1 MANKYCITCGKRETE
16 AKSQESQES
25 WTAPRLNQQ
34 NRTLHIYLQSSLPRK
49 SIRYGAWVH
58 SMSNGGLMWH
68 ERVPP

>member
-1 MANKYCITCGKRETE
+1 MDGSS
-16 AKSQESQES
+16 AKPTKPYSAYISPVQSAKKEH
-25 WTAPRLNQQ
+25 
-34 NRTLHIYLQSSLPRK
+34 TLRCLGAFDEQRWFDVARK